1 MKWTD
6 LNLSALQYFVDTI
19 ELGSLTKAAEK
30 NNVTRPA
37 ISQAIKRTETILG
50 YDLIEHS
57 KNSLQLT
64 TNGKSFFQKAKAS
77 IEVFCETLSTDEEGI
92 VPIRIACSATLAEFL
107 ILPAIKKLKSISS
120 KQIQIRIGTT
130 AKIRQLIA
138 DGEAHLGIMIDDG
151 KTYEFNSVSLG
162 RGSYS
167 VRSNTGTFK
176 EPLFTTENRPEVIQL
191 QKTLKKNAIVCEQ
204 HHQIESWS
212 LCKKAAEVLGGTCM
226 LPDIIPAHPLKNV
239 RDLKYNFEYEIKAI
253 FQNSNTLSEAELD
266 LIKMLQI

>member
-30 NNVTRPA
+30 NNVTRPVS
-37 ISQAIKRTETILG
+37 SQAIKRTEIILG
-50 YDLIEHS
+50 YDLIVHS

-64 TNGKSFFQKAKAS
+64 ANGKTFFKKAKSS
-77 IEVFCETLSTDEEGI
+77 IELFCKTLSTNEEG
-92 VPIRIACSATLAEFL
+92 VAPIRIACSSTLAEFL
-107 ILPAIKKLKSISS
+107 VLPAIKRFKSISP
-120 KQIQIRIGTT
+120 KQIHISIGTT

-138 DGEAHLGIMIDDG
+138 DGEARLGIMIDDG
-151 KTYEFNSVSLG
+151 KTYGLNSVSLG
-162 RGSYS
+162 GGSYI
-167 VRSNTGTFK
+167 VRYNTGTLK
-176 EPLFTTENRPEVIQL
+176 GPLFTTENRPEVIQL
-191 QKTLKKNAIVCEQ
+191 QKTFKKNAIVCEQ

-212 LCKKAAEVLGGTCM
+212 LCRKAAELLGGSCL

-253 FQNSNTLSEAELD
+253 FQSSNTLNEAELN
-266 LIKMLQI
+266 LIKMLQA